1 MVSNFAAE
9 DETFASSMDC
19 PYQEAPYSDA
29 SDFQEKCQERKAH
42 GYDSG
47 MGAIFQKAG
56 QNDIDDEVWQKMD
69 HSWHCWQVRGVPLN
83 AKNWLNLI
91 LDDVKRG
98 RSCATHMWSS
108 LWLIA
113 AAP

>member
-1 MVSNFAAE
+1 
-9 DETFASSMDC
+9 MDC

-56 QNDIDDEVWQKMD
+56 QNHIEQWWGVTKNEPFMALLASAWCAFKCQELVEFDFR
-69 HSWHCWQVRGVPLN
+69 RGEGVVLPICGPLCD
-83 AKNWLNLI
+83 W
-91 LDDVKRG
+91 
-98 RSCATHMWSS
+98 
-108 LWLIA
+108 
-113 AAP
+113 